1 MAHTVE
7 KGPSGY
13 VPVVRALIILAD
25 PEQTGV
31 LRDAAARASDALGEA
46 GHQVTTR
53 DLRAEGFRAEMSA
66 VEREAYESDR
76 PIRDPLVAEHAE
88 LIGETNILVFVYPTL
103 LSTLPAVMKGWLE
116 RVLVPGVG
124 FVLDH
129 RQKVRPGLHNVR
141 RIVGVSTYAERR
153 LDVKVTH
160 DNGRRTITR
169 ALRMSAGLWTS
180 ATWVPLYS
188 AGESTPED
196 RADFLDRCARRVA
209 RRWPP
214 LPPLRT

>member
-1 MAHTVE
+1 
-7 KGPSGY
+7 
-13 VPVVRALIILAD
+13 VRALIILAD
-25 PEQTGV
+25 PEPAG
-31 LRDAAARASDALGEA
+31 LLHDATARATAALQEA
-46 GHQVTTR
+46 GHHVTTR
-53 DLRAEGFRAEMSA
+53 DLRAEGFRAEMNA
-66 VEREAYESDR
+66 IERAAYESDR

-88 LIGETNILVFVYPTL
+88 LVGETNILVFVYPTL
-103 LSTLPAVMKGWLE
+103 LSTLPAIMKGWLE

-129 RQKVRPGLHNVR
+129 RQKVRPGLSHVR

-153 LDVKVTH
+153 LDVKITH

-169 ALRMSAGLWTS
+169 AVRMSAGLWTS

-188 AGESTPED
+188 ARESTPAN
-196 RADFLDRCARRVA
+196 RADFLDRCGRRVA

-214 LPPLRT
+214 LPPPRP

>member
-1 MAHTVE
+1 
-7 KGPSGY
+7 
-13 VPVVRALIILAD
+13 VRALIILAD
-25 PEQTGV
+25 PEPAGV
-31 LRDAAARASDALGEA
+31 LRDAAARASAALDHA

-53 DLRAEGFRAEMSA
+53 DLRADGFRPEMNA

-76 PIRDPLVAEHAE
+76 PIRDPLVAEYAD
-88 LIGETNILVFVYPTL
+88 LVGDTNILVFVYPTL

-129 RQKVRPGLHNVR
+129 RQKVRPGLNHVR

-153 LDVKVTH
+153 VDVKVTH

-169 ALRMSAGLWTS
+169 AVRMSAGLWTS

-188 AGESTPED
+188 AGEATPAE
-196 RADFLDRCARRVA
+196 RAEFLDRCARRVA

-214 LPPLRT
+214 LPPPRR